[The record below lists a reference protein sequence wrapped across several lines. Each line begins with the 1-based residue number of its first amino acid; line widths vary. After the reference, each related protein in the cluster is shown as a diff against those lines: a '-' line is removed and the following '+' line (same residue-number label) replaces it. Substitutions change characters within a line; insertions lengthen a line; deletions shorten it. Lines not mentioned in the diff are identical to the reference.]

1 MVNKLHKLEDPL
13 RSAYQCRRE
22 NLTVVQLQ
30 CTIVRIHLNHVN
42 GDLGIDLN
50 KLESPIRNLH
60 GHFNQKPLV
69 QTLIRHLLTSL
80 VKDFK
85 PIALIF
91 GFREAIISYFLEE
104 YVLQTKNAFL
114 SFVIEAIARD
124 SQNHRYA

>member
-1 MVNKLHKLEDPL
+1 VVNKLHKLGDPL
-13 RSAYQCRRE
+13 HSAYQCLRE

-42 GDLGIDLN
+42 GDLGIDLS
-50 KLESPIRNLH
+50 KLELPIRNSH

-69 QTLIRHLLTSL
+69 QTPIRHLLTNL

-91 GFREAIISYFLEE
+91 GFREVITSYFLEE

-114 SFVIEAIARD
+114 SFVTEAIARD